1 MNKKRLVKKLLYAA
15 ITIFFVLVF
24 NYFLFRILPG
34 DILSMLSRSGKT
46 TPEMVANIRE
56 MYGLDLPWYQQ
67 FFVYL
72 ENLFTGDLGTSFIYK
87 KPVAEVIGSRILPTV
102 ILLGVAEVL
111 AIVVGIVFGIVSAW
125 KRGKAID
132 TGLLSTSLLLYS
144 MPTFWLGMML
154 ILIFCVNLRLF
165 PINGVVTPGRVFADT
180 WAYINDVVR
189 HMILPM
195 ACMALVMIGEYAI
208 TMRSTMIDVLS
219 EDYITTAK
227 AKGFSNGYVLRR
239 HAMPNA
245 MLPMITLIAI
255 NLGLIVGGAIQIE
268 TVFSWPGLGNLM
280 YGALVN
286 RDYPLLQGV
295 FLLTTVTV
303 ILANLL
309 SDILY
314 EVVDPRVKSMGD

>member
-165 PINGVVTPGRVFADT
+165 PINGMVTPGRVFADT

-227 AKGFSNGYVLRR
+227 AKGFSSGYVLRR

>member
-1 MNKKRLVKKLLYAA
+1 MDKKRIAKKLVYAF
-15 ITIFFVLVF
+15 ITIFFVLLF
-24 NYFLFRILPG
+24 NFFLFRVLPG
-34 DILSMLSRSGKT
+34 DIVSMLSRGGKA
-46 TPEMVANIRE
+46 TPEMLANIRK

-72 ENLFTGDLGTSFIYK
+72 KNLSAGDLGVSFMYK
-87 KPVAEVIGSRILPTV
+87 KPVLDVIGARILPTV
-102 ILLGVAEVL
+102 VLLGVAEIF
-111 AIVVGIVFGIVSAW
+111 AILIGIVFGIVSAW
-125 KRGKAID
+125 KRGKALD

-154 ILIFCVNLRLF
+154 ILIFCVYLKVL
-165 PINGVVTPGRVFADT
+165 PISGMVTPGRLFVDQ
-180 WAYINDVVR
+180 WAQLQDILR

-195 ACMALVMIGEYAI
+195 ICLTLGMIGEYAI
-208 TMRSTMIDVLS
+208 TMRSTVIDVLS

-227 AKGFSNGYVLRR
+227 AKGFSDGYVLRR

-255 NLGLIVGGAIQIE
+255 NLGMIVGGAIQVE
-268 TVFSWPGLGNLM
+268 TVFSGPGLGNLM
-280 YGALVN
+280 YNALVN

-295 FLLTTVTV
+295 FLLSTVAV
-303 ILANLL
+303 VFANFL

-314 EVVDPRVKSMGD
+314 EMVDPRVRSMGG

>member
-1 MNKKRLVKKLLYAA
+1 MNKKRIAKKLLYAA

-34 DILSMLSRSGKT
+34 DIVSMLARSGKT

-102 ILLGVAEVL
+102 ILLGSAEIL
-111 AIVVGIVFGIVSAW
+111 AIVVGIIFGIVSAW
-125 KRGKAID
+125 KRGKPLD

-165 PINGVVTPGRVFADT
+165 PINGMVTPGRVFIDT

-195 ACMALVMIGEYAI
+195 ACMAMVMIGEYAI

-280 YGALVN
+280 YGALIN

-303 ILANLL
+303 ILANFL

-314 EVVDPRVKSMGD
+314 EVVDPRVKSMGG